1 MLGTLSGKHVV
12 GVHRAQYTVH
22 KGALTAAWTAAPSAT
37 CRRRS
42 RAVCGDCS
50 AGKEATGVSPPG
62 AVPFVCACGG
72 QERFCA
78 DGQETKGKKKR
89 MQWIA

>member
-12 GVHRAQYTVH
+12 GVHNAQYTVTVH
-22 KGALTAAWTAAPSAT
+22 SSALAAAWMVAAPSAT

-50 AGKEATGVSPPG
+50 AGKEAAAVSPPG
-62 AVPFVCACGG
+62 ASAVPLCSV
-72 QERFCA
+72 E
-78 DGQETKGKKKR
+78 GKSVSVQRDKR
-89 MQWIA
+89 